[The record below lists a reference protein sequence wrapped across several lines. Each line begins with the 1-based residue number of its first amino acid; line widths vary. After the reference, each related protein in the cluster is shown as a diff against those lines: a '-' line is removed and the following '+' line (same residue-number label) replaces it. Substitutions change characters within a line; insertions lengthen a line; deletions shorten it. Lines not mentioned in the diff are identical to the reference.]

1 MISVYD
7 FATGETLSEADP
19 VGSPLPTIDG
29 PAELHALNPRLSN
42 GLSPQHH
49 GPAAFTVQPGLAL
62 HSPGEDLPV
71 QHRQRQ
77 MPADLAQADCAHFI
91 TRQSASG

>member
-29 PAELHALNPRLSN
+29 PAEPHSASPRV
-42 GLSPQHH
+42 SPQQHH

-62 HSPGEDLPV
+62 HATGQYLPP
-71 QHRQRQ
+71 QQRQRQ

-91 TRQSASG
+91 TRQSSSG